1 MNQAMLDNMTTEEFM
16 RYGIDNLPETF
27 RNNIEKVLG
36 NTSEVEQELIQQE
49 REFES
54 VREQLDFARVLIE
67 EILNVVEDIEVT
79 RCKDI
84 KEIITRL
91 CEESYFEL

>member
-36 NTSEVEQELIQQE
+36 NASEMEQELIQQE
-49 REFES
+49 KEFEL
-54 VREQLDFARVLIE
+54 VGEQLYFARVLIE
-67 EILNVVEDIEVT
+67 EILNVVEDKGVT

-84 KEIITRL
+84 KETITRL